1 MAKYRLIVVV
11 ILALIVIGITGCAAQ
26 SSPTPVP
33 PQPTPLQSSSAPPT
47 PPAPSVPATQTVSTA
62 GQLANDGAA
71 VFSQDCA
78 KCHGLNGVGGG
89 SPALTGSAARLSR
102 YNNARQLLDF
112 ISAQMPLGK
121 GGSLSS
127 QDYLRVLA
135 FLLVQDGYV
144 QATAPLDPAMLSAI
158 QLTK

>member
-33 PQPTPLQSSSAPPT
+33 PQPTPPQSSSA

-102 YNNARQLLDF
+102 YNNAQQLLDF